1 MSELKP
7 SRKAQEMADKILEM
21 LSAEGMTFEEIAD
34 VPAELE
40 RKINK
45 NISHLKRETVFK
57 LPR

>member
-7 SRKAQEMADKILEM
+7 CRKAQEMADKILEM

-40 RKINK
+40 RRITKS
-45 NISHLKRETVFK
+45 ISHLKKETVFK

>member
-1 MSELKP
+1 
-7 SRKAQEMADKILEM
+7 MADKILEM

-40 RKINK
+40 RRITKS
-45 NISHLKRETVFK
+45 ISHLKKETVFK